1 MYFSAENSLL
11 IKLRNL
17 CFSLNVMLQNT
28 TMNKDDDNEQTNIE
42 DTFIQ
47 TQSKKNDD
55 NPFSSPSP
63 LNGSIS
69 FQIRIQH
76 FTSSA

>member
-1 MYFSAENSLL
+1 MYFSAENPIL

-17 CFSLNVMLQNT
+17 CFSINVMLQNT
-28 TMNKDDDNEQTNIE
+28 TMNKDDGNEQNNIE
-42 DTFIQ
+42 NTFIQ
-47 TQSKKNDD
+47 TQSEKIDD

-63 LNGSIS
+63 RNGSIS